1 MDEIVATYERFR
13 HLDSIIEDLD
23 GSSNPIYQLAHD
35 LWRAVR
41 MAAKEELA
49 GEDPRK

>member
-23 GSSNPIYQLAHD
+23 ESSNPIYRLAYD
-35 LWRAVR
+35 LWHTVKRAAER
-41 MAAKEELA
+41 E
-49 GEDPRK
+49 GDT